1 MILIKEHTVNKIIS
15 NKKGISLIEIVAAL
29 AIFTVLFISVSS
41 LIMSAMKSENST
53 NNSIKSTSIIQ
64 GVRDTLYNKDN
75 TFFKNYLNGKD
86 VRFELNNVYSIQR
99 MLIDDIQ
106 NGSEMLKG
114 DSYISDS
121 DKNNPIKYIV
131 YINTKS
137 QTEGLYN
144 VTLSIIPLNKS
155 QYYYYENGQR
165 VPSGDDITLNTKG
178 IQVMSQQMIIRPISD
193 DGNNIDK

>member
-1 MILIKEHTVNKIIS
+1 MILIKEDTANKIIS

-29 AIFTVLFISVSS
+29 AIFTVIFIGVSG
-41 LIMSAMKSENST
+41 LIISAMKSENST
-53 NNSIKSTSIIQ
+53 NNSIKSTSIVQ
-64 GVRDTLYNKDN
+64 GIRDTLYNKDN
-75 TFFKNYLNGKD
+75 TFLKKYLNGKD
-86 VRFELNNVYSIQR
+86 VRLELNSVYSIQR
-99 MLIDDIQ
+99 ILTDDIE
-106 NGSEMLKG
+106 NGTEVLKG

-121 DKNNPIKYIV
+121 NKSNPIKYIV

-165 VPSGDDITLNTKG
+165 VPSGDDITLSTKG
-178 IQVMSQQMIIRPISD
+178 IQIMSQQMIIRPISD
-193 DGNNIDK
+193 NGNSIDK

>member
-1 MILIKEHTVNKIIS
+1 MILIKEHTANKIIS

-29 AIFTVLFISVSS
+29 AIFTVLFISVSG

-64 GVRDTLYNKDN
+64 GVRGTLYNKDN

-165 VPSGDDITLNTKG
+165 VPSVDDITLNTKG
-178 IQVMSQQMIIRPISD
+178 IQVMSQQMSIRPISD